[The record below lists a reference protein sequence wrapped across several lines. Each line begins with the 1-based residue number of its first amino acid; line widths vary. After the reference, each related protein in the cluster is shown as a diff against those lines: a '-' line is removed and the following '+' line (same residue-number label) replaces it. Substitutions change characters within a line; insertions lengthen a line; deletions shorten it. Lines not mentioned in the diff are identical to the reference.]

1 MSQTLVSSYNKK
13 LKLEDEFVEKLWA
26 FLDNVI
32 HSKRLQDLLKSG
44 KTVGLNSSV
53 AQVSITVDIW

>member
-1 MSQTLVSSYNKK
+1 MVSSYNKK